1 MDLADIAEGIAE
13 YASHHKN
20 AIINRLISE
29 TTVLQKSVSKRLTSI
44 LDMLIEESEKVKN
57 YIKDLLVPQHAT
69 RKGEGKGLIKLSREK
84 VQMITAWLALSPFGG
99 KFLVGKE
106 DFKADSSKP
115 YKICTFCS
123 GMATLGLY
131 SMSICCRR
139 ETSSLELVPLFDGT
153 VNGRVIYEYNR
164 GISEEYDR
172 LATKIGRMLNVLPE
186 RTISKVMMILIA
198 SLRPEVIEDMYLS
211 EAIWHI
217 ASLKLEKGARMI
229 RGYEIVNI
237 DRLLTTL
244 YRLIQKP
251 REVVEK
257 LAIKV
262 EEGKETPGLIDT
274 MIRRIFDK
282 NVRKRKQDA
291 KGRELKVDV
300 EALVYLADALTARDL
315 RLLYHALREINKDE
329 ACVEKLSLD
338 LVEALIEAIVEGGY
352 G

>member
-1 MDLADIAEGIAE
+1 
-13 YASHHKN
+13 
-20 AIINRLISE
+20 
-29 TTVLQKSVSKRLTSI
+29 
-44 LDMLIEESEKVKN
+44 
-57 YIKDLLVPQHAT
+57 
-69 RKGEGKGLIKLSREK
+69 
-84 VQMITAWLALSPFGG
+84 
-99 KFLVGKE
+99 
-106 DFKADSSKP
+106 
-115 YKICTFCS
+115 
-123 GMATLGLY
+123 
-131 SMSICCRR
+131 MSICCRR
-139 ETSSLELVPLFDGT
+139 ETSSLELIPLFDGT